1 MAITSMVLSDPAR
14 GLSYTLIPND
24 AVKVADYEITATVR
38 SVSEDHAAADGA
50 LDTTQWL
57 SAAAVTIDLAAVNL
71 GTPVAATMDSLSGLL
86 LPFARPYLVVTDS
99 EWSSPRQIQVRFSAH
114 THPYEQDN
122 YRAVQLAFVA
132 PRGLWEDTTIQQV
145 TLGADVLDTT
155 GFVFTDTLGATATD
169 VAGFTFNPSTSA
181 GSSIV
186 TVAGNARPS
195 WRARLYGP
203 AAGPIL
209 TNDTTGQS
217 LVFTESL
224 LLGPGDYLELD
235 SVNRTAVLLSQPDAS
250 RLQFM
255 DFSQSQWLVFDP
267 GVNRVR
273 YHAASGTGAGTQAQ
287 LTIFPVWLP

>member
-24 AVKVADYEITATVR
+24 AVKVADYEVTATVR
-38 SVSEDHAAADGA
+38 SVSEDHATADGA

-71 GTPVAATMDSLSGLL
+71 GTPVAATMDSLAGLL

-99 EWSSPRQIQVRFSAH
+99 EWASPRQIQVRFSSH

-132 PRGLWEDTTIQQV
+132 PRGVWEDQTIQQF

-155 GFVFTDTLGATATD
+155 GFVFTDTAGAVVTD
-169 VAGFTFNPSTSA
+169 AAGFTFQPSTSA

-186 TVAGNARPS
+186 TVAGNARPA

-203 AAGPIL
+203 AAGPVL

-217 LVFTESL
+217 ITFLGSL
-224 LLGPGDYLELD
+224 LLGAGDYLELD
-235 SVNRTAVLLSQPDAS
+235 SANRTALLLSQPDAS
-250 RLQFM
+250 RLAFM
-255 DFSQSQWLVFDP
+255 DFANTEWFPFDP

-273 YHAASGTGAGTQAQ
+273 YHAASGTGAGTACF
-287 LTIFPVWLP
+287 LTIYPVWLP

>member
-1 MAITSMVLSDPAR
+1 MITSMVLSDPAR
-14 GLSYTLIPND
+14 GLAYTLIPND
-24 AVKVADYEITATVR
+24 SIRVADFEVTMSVR
-38 SVSEDHAAADGA
+38 GVSEDHATADGA
-50 LDTTQWL
+50 LDTTAWL
-57 SAAAVTIDLAAVNL
+57 SAAAVTIDLAAVDI
-71 GTPVAATMDSLSGLL
+71 GGPVATTLDQMTALL
-86 LPFARPYLVVTDS
+86 LPFARPYLVVTDT
-99 EWSSPRQIQVRFSAH
+99 EWASPRQLQIRFDSH
-114 THPYEQDN
+114 THPYEQSN
-122 YRAVQLAFVA
+122 YRAVQLAFKA
-132 PRGLWEDTTIQQV
+132 PRAVWEDTTIQQV
-145 TLGADVLDTT
+145 TLAADLLDTT
-155 GFVFTDTLGATATD
+155 GFVFTDTNGATATD
-169 VAGFTFNPSTSA
+169 TAGFTFNPSTSA

-186 TVAGNARPS
+186 TVAGNARPA

-203 AAGPIL
+203 AAGPVL

-255 DFSQSQWLVFDP
+255 DFSQSVWITFDP

-273 YHAASGTGAGTQAQ
+273 YHAASGTGAGTSCN